1 MYTEIIESDEITIT
15 KNCEN
20 CGRIFT
26 IPKTKR
32 RGRTQKYCCHRCGV
46 LFHCRHVRDKK
57 THKTRIAKYFADN
70 PERRFLASTK
80 ISAKKRGLAFD
91 LSIDWFKERL
101 DRGVCEVTGLPIK
114 IKQYKEGDTGQRGFY
129 SPSIDRIDNNVGY
142 LASNCRMVCW
152 GYNLGKHQFTDRDL
166 NALSISLLIQSLPPS
181 MKNDFLKLM
190 PPVLLASLPSGH
202 QLF

>member
-1 MYTEIIESDEITIT
+1 MHTEITIT

-20 CGRIFT
+20 CGKPFT
-26 IPKTKR
+26 VSAKKR
-32 RGRTQKYCCHRCGV
+32 PGRVQKYCCHRCGT
-46 LFHCRHVRDKK
+46 LFHCRYVRNKE

-91 LSIDWFKERL
+91 LSIEWFKERL

-142 LASNCRMVCW
+142 VASNCRMVCW

-166 NALSISLLIQSLPPS
+166 NALAISLLIQSLSPS

-202 QLF
+202 QFF